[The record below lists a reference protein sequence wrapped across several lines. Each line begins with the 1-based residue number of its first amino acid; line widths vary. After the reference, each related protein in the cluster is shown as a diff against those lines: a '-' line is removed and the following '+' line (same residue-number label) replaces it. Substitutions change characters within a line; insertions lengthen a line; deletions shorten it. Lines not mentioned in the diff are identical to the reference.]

1 MVSSIVSKSVPGKS
15 GFSSQI
21 YLLQK
26 ESKKKKIQ
34 TKKKW
39 TKRKNQRKF
48 LNFSL
53 KTLYKR
59 KWGKENCP
67 TGLFSFLSLFSF

>member
-1 MVSSIVSKSVPGKS
+1 MVSSTVSKSVPGKS

-26 ESKKKKIQ
+26 ESKKKKVQ

-53 KTLYKR
+53 KLSI
-59 KWGKENCP
+59 KESEAIFFAP
-67 TGLFSFLSLFSF
+67 LFSSFLSLFSF